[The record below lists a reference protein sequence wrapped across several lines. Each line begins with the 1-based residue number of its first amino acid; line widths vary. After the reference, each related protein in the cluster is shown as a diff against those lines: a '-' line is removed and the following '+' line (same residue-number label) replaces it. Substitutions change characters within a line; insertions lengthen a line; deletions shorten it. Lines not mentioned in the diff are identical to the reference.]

1 MKFSIITPVFNG
13 MPWIDCCI
21 RSVRDQQQVD
31 LEHIIQDGGS
41 SDGTAQLC
49 QQFPLVQYVQEKDR
63 GMYDAINRGFKRAQG
78 DIFLQLN
85 CDEQLLPGALSA
97 ASRFF
102 ETHPEVEIAFA
113 YVLVLN
119 PEGNLLCYR
128 KTLLPTLLH
137 TQISHLA
144 TLTCATFYRRQAIE
158 KHGLYFDTDYRVLG
172 DAELICRALNRK
184 VRMAIFPEYTSAF
197 TITGKNL
204 SNDTRAIPERQ
215 KMAAKAPWLLRKAKP
230 LVKMYHR
237 IARKLGGVYSQG
249 PLDYSVYTPA
259 SLQNRISF
267 HVEKPDFRWKDL

>member
-1 MKFSIITPVFNG
+1 

-21 RSVRDQQQVD
+21 RSAKDQEGVD

-41 SDGTAQLC
+41 TDGTAKLC
-49 QQFPLVQYVQEKDR
+49 QQFPSVHYVQKKDQ

-102 ETHPEVEIAFA
+102 DAHPEVEIAFA
-113 YVLVLN
+113 YVLILN

-137 TQISHLA
+137 TQVSHLA
-144 TLTCATFYRRQAIE
+144 TLTCATFYRREAVE
-158 KHGLYFDTDYRVLG
+158 KHQLYFDTAYRVLG
-172 DAELICRALNRK
+172 DAELICRALTQK
-184 VRMAIFPEYTSAF
+184 VRMAIFPKYTAAF

-204 SNDTRAIPERQ
+204 SNDALAIPERK
-215 KMAAKAPWLLRKAKP
+215 KMAKKAPWLLQKAKP
-230 LVKMYHR
+230 LVKGWHR
-237 IARKLGGVYSQG
+237 IARSLGGVYTQG

-259 SLQNRISF
+259 SLEKRISF
-267 HVEKPDFRWKDL
+267 HVEKPDFRWKEL